1 MASPTGHSLC
11 LYGHHYS
18 REKLV
23 WKKDLRLLY
32 PALSYHVAIDLCCLA
47 TYCGTDVVL
56 AYCCVLCIDWVALA
70 LTLRLRWLARCN
82 MT

>member
-32 PALSYHVAIDLCCLA
+32 PALSYHVAIDLAAWLL
-47 TYCGTDVVL
+47 TVVL
-56 AYCCVLCIDWVALA
+56 MLCWLIVVFCVL
-70 LTLRLRWLARCN
+70 TGLRLRLPYAYAGLHAAI
-82 MT
+82 